1 MSPLRSRIA
10 LLPFAA
16 FAASSDLAA
25 QRPGRPLIENVARAM
40 GGRDRVLAVRTLVIE
55 GTGDNF
61 NLGQNPSP
69 EAVLP
74 RYEVTEF
81 RRSIDFAGRRW
92 LQDQTRV
99 PRFTTGNTAPQRQRS
114 GYDSVA
120 FNIAADGT
128 VARGSARADVDRAD
142 ELLHHPIGFIQAAL
156 APGVELTEHARVSGL
171 RHVRMN
177 AGGNKLAMFI
187 EPRTSLPVRIEK
199 VGAHAM
205 LGDVVIET
213 RMSDWRMVD
222 GIRLPMRIAQWID
235 GRWPLSDL
243 QLKSASLNAT
253 LSDIGVTPE
262 VRAAQPPAVAVNV
275 TADSIAP
282 GVWYLTGGS
291 HHSVAIEM
299 RDHLVLVEAPLSD
312 ARTLAVIR
320 KARELRP
327 DKPLRSVINTHHH
340 FDHAGGIRAAIA
352 EGLTVVTHAGNAR
365 FFEGLARRRHFVVED
380 ALAKSPRPARI
391 ERVEGKR
398 ILTDGSRSVE
408 IHHISGNPHAGTF
421 LMIYLPA
428 ERILIEA
435 DAYNPPAA
443 NTTPGPAPFAVN
455 LVENIDRLGLRVD
468 RVVPIHGGI
477 FTMGDLRAA
486 ALRK

>member
-1 MSPLRSRIA
+1 MSLLRLRLLWPLVAA
-10 LLPFAA
+10 LTT
-16 FAASSDLAA
+16 SSHLAA
-25 QRPGRPLIENVARAM
+25 QRPGKPLLEDVARAM

-55 GTGDNF
+55 GTGDNY
-61 NLGQNPSP
+61 NLGQNAAPAA
-69 EAVLP
+69 ELP

-92 LQDQTRV
+92 LHDQTRV
-99 PRFTTGNTAPQRQRS
+99 PRFVTGNIAPQRQRN

-120 FNIAADGT
+120 YNVAADGT
-128 VARGSARADVDRAD
+128 VARGSARADVDRAN
-142 ELLHHPIGFIQAAL
+142 ELLHHPIGFVQTAL
-156 APGVELTEHARVSGL
+156 ASGTELTEHARVSGL

-177 AGGNKLAMFI
+177 AGGNKFAIFI
-187 EPRTSLPVRIEK
+187 DARTNLPVRIEK
-199 VGAHAM
+199 IGAHPM
-205 LGDVVIET
+205 LGDVVLET
-213 RMSDWRMVD
+213 RMSDWRMTD
-222 GIRLPMRIAQWID
+222 GVRLPMRIAQRLD

-243 QLKSASLNAT
+243 RLTLASLNGT
-253 LSDIGVTPE
+253 LADIAVTPE

-299 RDHLVLVEAPLSD
+299 RDHLLLVEAPLSD

-327 DKPLRSVINTHHH
+327 AKPLRSVINTHHH

-352 EGLTVVTHAGNAR
+352 EGLTVVTHVRNAS
-365 FFEGLARRRHFVVED
+365 FFESLAKRRHFVVED
-380 ALAKSPRPARI
+380 ALAKSPRTARI
-391 ERVEGKR
+391 ETVQAKR
-398 ILTDGSRSVE
+398 TLTDGSRSVE
-408 IHHISGNPHAGTF
+408 IHHISGNPHAGTL

-428 ERILIEA
+428 ERMLIEA
-435 DAYNPPAA
+435 DVYNPPAA
-443 NTTPGPAPFAVN
+443 NTTPGPAPFAAN
-455 LVENIDRLGLRVD
+455 LLENIDRLGLRVD

-477 FTMGDLRAA
+477 LTMSDLRTA
-486 ALRK
+486 ALRR